1 MLQSLVG
8 AAFSTLGSGGLSRLK
23 QLDGG
28 AVTASGESLEDLFHK
43 YDADESGTV
52 DKAELTAMMHELGHD
67 VSGEE
72 LDALIRKVDK
82 DGSGELNI
90 EEFSQLVTA
99 ADSAG
104 ATAAQLDKVQARLA
118 ALMESGETLGGP
130 GDLERVLR
138 ENPELMD
145 DIKLMVS
152 TYIESTV
159 MEMTIPN
166 INGDKDW
173 GRYSI
178 HGLAMKAVSLPPQ
191 GLHLDAGTGVRI
203 AAKGVT
209 AELNDFVWHYAKTK
223 GFPKLKDEGEAS
235 AGLRGLDID
244 VSFEL
249 AADGSGGLSMT
260 KLEGHVHLAELE
272 VAVGSGGR
280 AASWLYNKLLK
291 AFSEQIKTAIEHQMQ
306 RSMER
311 ALIDI
316 QVRLAPS
323 PFQPSACLAA
333 EMLPSRDW
341 FAHPRELRAASRPGA
356 SFAAQEG
363 SFGFVLTLCPLLV
376 QAKVGTIVA
385 MLSGG
390 TSAAAAA
397 EEQKPIKWLC
407 LVKCS
412 CQTGIAPHSPPRGVL
427 AAGSVVEILEEQVTA
442 AGIERFRTV
451 AGWSNKLEYS
461 GKPNPKG
468 YSASNPRE
476 GTPVL
481 RQLSEEELPLAMAKS
496 TVDRQSFESKIWAY
510 YLEQLPKKEQKQ
522 ALKEQKKAASAGKR
536 GGANHAMPRATHAV
550 PAVHAEQVAG
560 YVPLVSKECG
570 FCHLAGPAVK
580 MPYHRRMAAAVS
592 MLQDEAC
599 EGRWQFSEPELL
611 LLSVAR
617 LIEGTKKGGAWC
629 SVQYGD

>member
-1 MLQSLVG
+1 MGLYLDFCVDPALTQTWTGVLQSLVG

-23 QLDGG
+23 QLDSG

-82 DGSGELNI
+82 DGSGELDI
-90 EEFSQLVTA
+90 EEFSQMVTA

-145 DIKLMVS
+145 DIKLLVS

-191 GLHLDAGTGVRI
+191 GLQLDAGTGVRI

-311 ALIDI
+311 ALVDI
-316 QVRLAPS
+316 QVRPPALL
-323 PFQPSACLAA
+323 PFNL
-333 EMLPSRDW
+333 
-341 FAHPRELRAASRPGA
+341 LRALPLRCYRLAIGLPILGNAGRLLDLVRACCASQA
-356 SFAAQEG
+356 
-363 SFGFVLTLCPLLV
+363 FGLSLTLCPF
-376 QAKVGTIVA
+376 
-385 MLSGG
+385 
-390 TSAAAAA
+390 
-397 EEQKPIKWLC
+397 C
-407 LVKCS
+407 
-412 CQTGIAPHSPPRGVL
+412 
-427 AAGSVVEILEEQVTA
+427 
-442 AGIERFRTV
+442 
-451 AGWSNKLEYS
+451 WS
-461 GKPNPKG
+461 
-468 YSASNPRE
+468 R
-476 GTPVL
+476 L
-481 RQLSEEELPLAMAKS
+481 RL
-496 TVDRQSFESKIWAY
+496 
-510 YLEQLPKKEQKQ
+510 
-522 ALKEQKKAASAGKR
+522 
-536 GGANHAMPRATHAV
+536 
-550 PAVHAEQVAG
+550 
-560 YVPLVSKECG
+560 
-570 FCHLAGPAVK
+570 
-580 MPYHRRMAAAVS
+580 
-592 MLQDEAC
+592 
-599 EGRWQFSEPELL
+599 
-611 LLSVAR
+611 AR
-617 LIEGTKKGGAWC
+617 L
-629 SVQYGD
+629 